1 MNKKK
6 SGLQLQWEAGI
17 RNKSK
22 IILFIGRNYFEA
34 LQKAFNQ
41 NKDE

>member
-22 IILFIGRNYFEA
+22 MVLYGSSQYFEA
-34 LQKAFNQ
+34 LKKVLNQ